1 MHRRGQV
8 GDSEGGS
15 AVVDRVDEWI
25 VDGEIELEA
34 GWRSCWWWRDD
45 GRDLEVIEDSAGDTL
60 VGDEGGN
67 AQAITAVG
75 ADENLDAGD
84 AMDAAEERGPLEA
97 GWAIW
102 VVGRIAE
109 GGRGGRSGSG
119 GDGGGLGAAADE
131 GRTTAGG
138 GREGAEI
145 ANEVDARGRDQGA
158 QAGDEFARR
167 QDDFAAAVGERSL
180 PRLPPGRVALRA

>member
-1 MHRRGQV
+1 MAGGRVRRRGQV

-15 AVVDRVDEWI
+15 VIVDRVDEWI

-45 GRDLEVIEDSAGDTL
+45 WRGLEVIEDSAGDTL
-60 VGDEGGN
+60 IGDEGGN

-84 AMDAAEERGPLEA
+84 AMDAAEERGPFEA
-97 GWAIW
+97 CGAIGI
-102 VVGRIAE
+102 VGRIAE
-109 GGRGGRSGSG
+109 DGRDRAFRVVVDSG
-119 GDGGGLGAAADE
+119 GSHGGALGSAADE

-138 GREGAEI
+138 GRGDRSAR
-145 ANEVDARGRDQGA
+145 RGRRG
-158 QAGDEFARR
+158 G
-167 QDDFAAAVGERSL
+167 AAAD
-180 PRLPPGRVALRA
+180 